1 MALDR
6 IPGKDNLYV
15 GGIFA
20 LRKPDGLHGKN
31 INHVLSVIKYSFE
44 GWGEEA
50 KQFQHMSIDV
60 DDMDDQDLLVHFSSA
75 VRFIDRGLYPPEST
89 SGDQHQDTET
99 SPGSVFVHC
108 AMGKSRSVSCAIAYL
123 LYKYPHRYGGKQFDA
138 SAISTA
144 QRRETATDAVALAL
158 KGIKEARPVAEP
170 NSGFMQQ
177 LELWWE
183 MGCPADSDG
192 AVESHPIYQ
201 KWLYERRLEESRAAH
216 MAPEPEWIRF
226 EDEAPAAAVPA
237 ASNDEHKELKCKMCR
252 RVLANSKFIIDHN
265 GTGNETKKSVPC
277 GHIFVETLSWMR
289 PALEDGA
296 LEGRLNCP
304 NPKCT
309 AQVGRFAWQGLRCS
323 CREWVC
329 PAFSLKPSAVDES
342 NRSAGSA
349 IRMPPRS
356 GNL

>member
-20 LRKPDGLHGKN
+20 LRKADAFEGKN
-31 INHVLSVIKYSFE
+31 INHVLSVINYSFE

-50 KQFQHMSIDV
+50 KKFQHLSIDV
-60 DDMDDQDLLVHFSSA
+60 DDMEDQDLLVHFPSA
-75 VRFIDRGLYPPEST
+75 VRFIDRGLYPPGSASSE
-89 SGDQHQDTET
+89 QENTEN

-138 SAISTA
+138 SAMSTA
-144 QRRETATDAVALAL
+144 QRRETATDAVAQAL
-158 KGIKEARPVAEP
+158 KGVKEARPIAQP
-170 NSGFMQQ
+170 NSGFMWQ

-201 KWLYERRLEESRAAH
+201 KWLYDRKLKESRAAH

-226 EDEAPAAAVPA
+226 EDETPAAAAPT
-237 ASNDEHKELKCKMCR
+237 ASKDEQKELRCKMCR
-252 RVLANSKFIIDHN
+252 RVLANSKFIVDHN
-265 GTGNETKKSVPC
+265 GTGNEAKKTAPC

-289 PALEDGA
+289 PALEHGA

-304 NPKCT
+304 NPKCS

-329 PAFSLKPSAVDES
+329 PTFSLKRSAVDES
-342 NRSAGSA
+342 DRSAGSS